1 MFGTCLQFLFKG
13 CDFLG
18 VCPKTCVSFCAN
30 VRSYA
35 ITLEAC
41 FSQLALWTK
50 FGACHITEKKMC
62 EFTRELLAASLTYIW
77 FHTSLADC

>member
-13 CDFLG
+13 HDLLG
-18 VCPKTCVSFCAN
+18 VRTYTCVSFCAN

-50 FGACHITEKKMC
+50 FGARNNTEKKMA
-62 EFTRELLAASLTYIW
+62 EFTHELLAAFLTRIW
-77 FHTSLADC
+77 PPEPTA